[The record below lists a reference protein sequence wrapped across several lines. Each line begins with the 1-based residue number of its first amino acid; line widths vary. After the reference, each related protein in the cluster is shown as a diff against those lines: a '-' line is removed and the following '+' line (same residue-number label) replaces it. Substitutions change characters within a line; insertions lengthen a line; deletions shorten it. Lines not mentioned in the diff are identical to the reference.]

1 MGAYSSSLPCQRL
14 SQKVDGLIINLGCM
28 VWTLC
33 LKIQRSKRMKSFL
46 TMWAVMIVTVIAQGS
61 SVLSW
66 ISCSLNKG
74 SIVPAYRVRNRG
86 WEVSDLLKVMKL
98 VEAIPK
104 SYPSCPCPHRVWVCK
119 VSQSV
124 KETQV
129 MCPGAGVGGSD
140 LQFSSALQSFWGKNQ
155 SC

>member
-1 MGAYSSSLPCQRL
+1 MPEAEPQGWWAHNQSGY
-14 SQKVDGLIINLGCM
+14 M

-33 LKIQRSKRMKSFL
+33 LKNQRSKRMKSFL
-46 TMWAVMIVTVIAQGS
+46 TMWPVMIVTVISQES

-66 ISCSLNKG
+66 TSCSPDKG
-74 SIVPAYRVRNRG
+74 SIVPTYRVRNRG

-129 MCPGAGVGGSD
+129 VCLGAGVGWEWPSV
-140 LQFSSALQSFWGKNQ
+140 FFCFWGKNQ